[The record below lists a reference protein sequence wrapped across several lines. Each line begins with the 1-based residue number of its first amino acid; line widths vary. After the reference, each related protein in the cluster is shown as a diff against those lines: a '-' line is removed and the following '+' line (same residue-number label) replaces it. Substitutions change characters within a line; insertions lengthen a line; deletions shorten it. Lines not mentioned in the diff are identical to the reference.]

1 MSNYNYFYKETQRNL
16 SIQDPEIEFKNFPK
30 RISMM
35 WKELDETQKA
45 KYNQM
50 QREEATRKQ
59 QKI

>member
-1 MSNYNYFYKETQRNL
+1 
-16 SIQDPEIEFKNFPK
+16 
-30 RISMM
+30 MM